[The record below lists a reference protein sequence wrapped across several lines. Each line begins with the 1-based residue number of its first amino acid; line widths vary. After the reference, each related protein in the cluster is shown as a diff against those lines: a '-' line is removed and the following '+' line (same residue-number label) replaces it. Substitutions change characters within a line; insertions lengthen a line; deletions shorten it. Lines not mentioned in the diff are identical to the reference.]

1 MIKHGKAISLCLA
14 VLLLT
19 GCGGPPA
26 EKIEEARSVYTELVN
41 RHNEVIEA
49 YADVEDDSLD
59 GELDSMAEQV
69 NLIGQQDVEQMSG
82 EELDA
87 IIEKLQAN
95 IAMYDG
101 ILESIGQMGKIEP
114 TDDAAGISVTIRNN
128 TGVDLKEV
136 YLYKASEESE
146 KVNLAEDIGGLAGF
160 GVLSIVKIY
169 ITGEETVWH
178 LKAIDTDGNIIESAD
193 IGFDDYQNKE
203 VTINMEYSFDSM
215 EGWTELE

>member
-1 MIKHGKAISLCLA
+1 MIKYGKALGLCLA
-14 VLLLT
+14 VLLLA

-49 YADVEDDSLD
+49 YANVEDDSLD
-59 GELDSMAEQV
+59 GELDSMAEQI
-69 NLIGQQDVEQMSG
+69 NLIGQQDVEQMSE

-101 ILESIGQMGKIEP
+101 ILESIGRMGEIEP

-136 YLYKASEESE
+136 YLYRTSEESE
-146 KVNLAEDIGGLAGF
+146 KVNLAEDIGGLGGF
-160 GVLSIVKIY
+160 GVLSIVNIY
-169 ITGEETVWH
+169 MTGEETVWH
-178 LKAIDTDGNIIESAD
+178 LEAIDTDGNIIESAD
-193 IGFDDYQNKE
+193 IGFDGYQNKE
-203 VTINMEYSFDSM
+203 VTINLEYSFDSM
-215 EGWTELE
+215 EGWVELE